1 LVSFF
6 LFFSSLPERFR
17 RAGVFSGG
25 FFMGTNEI
33 VKKFDVGEEQIETQI
48 REAMEGRDPQ
58 ELKEIYEESIH
69 DFEPNTIIRGKVVS
83 ISDGDVIVNVGY
95 KSEGIIPIDQFG
107 EPPRVEVG
115 DEIEVFLESVEDESG
130 MIVLSKRKADRIRAW
145 ERVISTYK
153 EGDTVTCRVLRKIKG
168 GLLVDIGVP
177 VFLPAS
183 QVGIRRAPDIS
194 EYIGRELECKIIKID
209 EPRMN
214 IVVSRRRL
222 EEEMREEAKNALF
235 TELEVGQIRK
245 GVVKNIADFGA
256 FVDLGGVDGLLHI
269 TDMSWGRIS
278 HPSEM
283 VAIDDEI
290 EVKVLKIDRERERIS
305 LGLKQRTPS
314 PWVDVEK
321 KYPVSSKVTGRIVN
335 ILSYGAFVKLED
347 GIEGL
352 VHISEMSW
360 TKRLNHPSEL
370 VAIGDIVEVVVLDI
384 NKEREE
390 ISLGMKQVE
399 INPWTLVQE
408 KYPPGTII
416 EGRVR
421 NLTNYGVFIELEE
434 GIDGL
439 LHISDMSWTRKISH
453 PQEVVKKGDK
463 IRAVVLTVD
472 QEKKRVALGMKQLTE
487 DPWKTTIVTKYRR
500 GNHAF
505 GKVTNVTNFGIFVKL
520 ESDLEGLLHISEVGK
535 GAAKPEVKVG
545 EDIEVKV
552 VKLDPVERKIGLTLE
567 RILTPEE
574 VEAVAQKKLEPLQAE
589 VQPEPAAQ
597 APAKPAE
604 VAPEEPEKV
613 PSAPPSV
620 LAAQLAALQERKA
633 REAAERAKAQLQ
645 PQAQPEAQP
654 ETEMK
659 AQVQQAEEKEAEPG
673 PTQPEAQP
681 EPEPVAL
688 SQQTEQK
695 QAEPASA
702 QPEAPPETE
711 PVALTQQ
718 TEQKE
723 PEPPPLQPE
732 TPSLATEQ
740 QSTEDQIEP
749 ETLPE
754 VLGEETRTE
763 EKPDSAQSTAL

>member
-1 LVSFF
+1 
-6 LFFSSLPERFR
+6 
-17 RAGVFSGG
+17 
-25 FFMGTNEI
+25 MTTNEI
-33 VKKFDVGEEQIETQI
+33 VKKFDVSEEVIETQI
-48 REAMEGRDPQ
+48 RDAMEGRAPT

-83 ISDGDVIVNVGY
+83 ISDGNVIVNVGY

-107 EPPRVEVG
+107 EPPQVKVG

-153 EGDTVTCRVLRKIKG
+153 EGDTVVCRILRKIKG

-183 QVGIRRAPDIS
+183 QVGIRRAADIS
-194 EYIGRELECKIIKID
+194 EYIGRDLECKIIKID

-235 TELEVGQIRK
+235 MELEVGQIRK
-245 GVVKNIADFGA
+245 GIVKNIADFGA

-305 LGLKQRTPS
+305 LGLKQKTPS
-314 PWVDVEK
+314 PWVDVEE
-321 KYPVSSKVTGRIVN
+321 KYPVGNKVTGRVVN
-335 ILSYGAFVKLED
+335 ILSYGAFIKLED

-370 VAIGDIVEVVVLDI
+370 VAIGDIVEVVILDI

-399 INPWTLVQE
+399 VNPWTLVQE

-487 DPWKTTIVTKYRR
+487 DPWKSVIPTKYRR

-505 GKVTNVTNFGIFVKL
+505 GKVTNITNFGIFVKL
-520 ESDLEGLLHISEVGK
+520 EPDLEGLLHISEVGK
-535 GAAKPEVKVG
+535 GDVKPEVKVG

-552 VKLDPVERKIGLTLE
+552 VKLDPVERKIGLTLV

-574 VEAVAQKKLEPLQAE
+574 VEAIAQKKLEPLQAE

-597 APAKPAE
+597 VPAKPAE
-604 VAPEEPEKV
+604 AVPEEPEKV
-613 PSAPPSV
+613 APPEPPSV
-620 LAAQLAALQERKA
+620 LAAQLAALQERRA
-633 REAAERAKAQLQ
+633 REAAERAKAEAQAEAQ
-645 PQAQPEAQP
+645 PQAEPEAQP
-654 ETEMK
+654 
-659 AQVQQAEEKEAEPG
+659 QA
-673 PTQPEAQP
+673 
-681 EPEPVAL
+681 EPEP
-688 SQQTEQK
+688 Q
-695 QAEPASA
+695 P
-702 QPEAPPETE
+702 QPELE
-711 PVALTQQ
+711 PQPQQ
-718 TEQKE
+718 VEQIEIE
-723 PEPPPLQPE
+723 PTALQPE
-732 TPSLATEQ
+732 TAQEPSEQ
-740 QSTEDQIEP
+740 ASEQAGVPDQLQLEP
-749 ETLPE
+749 PP
-754 VLGEETRTE
+754 E
-763 EKPDSAQSTAL
+763 EKPDSTQSTAP